1 MTSPAWTFLVAAII
15 AAAVDWVAVVRD
27 DPRTERIAK
36 PAVIVA
42 LILVVFTLRS
52 DVPAAVPWVF
62 VALVASL
69 LGDVFLLP
77 GGRFRPGLAAFLVAH
92 LAYIVA
98 FVQRP
103 LDVVGAIVGIVGVAL
118 LYAFVGRR
126 ILAAAMAGDRSLGVA
141 VGAYL
146 AAISAM
152 AVVGTA
158 TLVPFAVA
166 GAWLFV
172 ASDAVLGWTRFVGP
186 IRGSGREAPA
196 VALAII
202 VPYHAA
208 QVLLVLS
215 FAI

>member
-27 DPRTERIAK
+27 DPRTERFAK